1 MEKKINSKEAGLW
14 VVRDYDGLY
23 LCTRKPYKNFY
34 GEHEDAFTW
43 SCEGDFMKISVSP
56 YSNFSDMTYSDEP
69 KRVEIVPE
77 HMLKGDID

>member
-1 MEKKINSKEAGLW
+1 MEKRINSKEEGLW

-43 SCEGDFMKISVSP
+43 SCEGDFMKINVSP
-56 YSNFSDMTYSDEP
+56 YSDFSDMTHSDEP

-77 HMLKGDID
+77 YMLKRDVD